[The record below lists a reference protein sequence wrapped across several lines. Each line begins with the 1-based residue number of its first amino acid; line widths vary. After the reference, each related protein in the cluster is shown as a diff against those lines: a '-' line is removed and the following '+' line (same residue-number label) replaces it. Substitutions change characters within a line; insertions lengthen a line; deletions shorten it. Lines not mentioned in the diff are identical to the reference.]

1 MANAIKQG
9 SSIVV
14 KNSLFALLGLILLSR
29 PLAATAQQ
37 FGDFTYSSDGSA
49 IALTGYSG
57 PGGAVVIPATINGLP
72 FTLDRLKQ
80 NPKARP

>member
-49 IALTGYSG
+49 IALTGY
-57 PGGAVVIPATINGLP
+57 PVPAVRCLFQPLSMACRSP
-72 FTLDRLKQ
+72 
-80 NPKARP
+80 